1 MTLTDDLEW
10 ERTCANSSAHPQ
22 VRAQLLDD
30 ALGHAL
36 TALNETERA
45 LNEHSGLADLTG
57 WLETVLNS
65 GGAHA

>member
-10 ERTCANSSAHPQ
+10 ERACANSSAHPQ

-45 LNEHSGLADLTG
+45 LNEHQKPADEDENSDRG
-57 WLETVLNS
+57 DETERR
-65 GGAHA
+65 G

>member
-1 MTLTDDLEW
+1 M
-10 ERTCANSSAHPQ
+10 
-22 VRAQLLDD
+22 RAQLLDD

-45 LNEHSGLADLTG
+45 LNENSGLADLTG

>member
-10 ERTCANSSAHPQ
+10 ERTCANSSAHPELS
-22 VRAQLLDD
+22 AYLLDR

-45 LNEHSGLADLTG
+45 LNENSGLADLTG
-57 WLETVLNS
+57 WLETVLLLRD
-65 GGAHA
+65 

>member
-1 MTLTDDLEW
+1 MTLTEDLEW

-36 TALNETERA
+36 TALNE
-45 LNEHSGLADLTG
+45 NSGLVDLTG
-57 WLETVLNS
+57 WLEGVLKIS
-65 GGAHA
+65 PHTAHP